1 MRVKKD
7 CDKRIGTGMR
17 TAKDCALLSVFV
29 AILISAQLVL
39 SAIPGV
45 EVVTVLFVAYA
56 FAVGWQKATF
66 TATAFSL
73 VRQLI
78 FGFFPTVLILYLIYY
93 NFLAVVFG
101 FLGRKIRGMKGSL
114 LVVTA
119 VACVCTVCFTMT
131 DNILTTLWYGYSEK
145 AMKVYFMA
153 SMPVMISQV
162 VCTAVS
168 VFCLFLP
175 LFRIFN
181 RFFTEKLT
189 FCLTRG

>member
-1 MRVKKD
+1 MQVKKD
-7 CDKRIGTGMR
+7 CDKRIGVGMR

-56 FAVGWQKATF
+56 FVVGWQKATF

-93 NFLAVVFG
+93 NLLALVFG
-101 FLGRKIRGMKGSL
+101 VLGKKIRDPKRWIFAI
-114 LVVTA
+114 TA

-162 VCTAVS
+162 ICTAVS

-181 RFFTEKLT
+181 RFFTENLT
-189 FCLTRG
+189 FRLTRG